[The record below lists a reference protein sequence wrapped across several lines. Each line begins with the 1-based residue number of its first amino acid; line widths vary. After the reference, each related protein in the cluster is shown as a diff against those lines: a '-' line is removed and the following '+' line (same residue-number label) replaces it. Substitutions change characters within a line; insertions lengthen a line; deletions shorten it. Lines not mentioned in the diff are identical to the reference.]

1 MWNRSGLH
9 YLWVHAFRWLD
20 DATAFIQFIAE
31 TLVSIRGR
39 VFILC
44 ASFGGARQILLWN
57 CLITRRITRR
67 NLRYGSSAS

>member
-1 MWNRSGLH
+1 MH

-31 TLVSIRGR
+31 TLVPIRGR
-39 VFILC
+39 VSILR

-57 CLITRRITRR
+57 YLITSRITSR
-67 NLRYGSSAS
+67 NLRHGYTAS